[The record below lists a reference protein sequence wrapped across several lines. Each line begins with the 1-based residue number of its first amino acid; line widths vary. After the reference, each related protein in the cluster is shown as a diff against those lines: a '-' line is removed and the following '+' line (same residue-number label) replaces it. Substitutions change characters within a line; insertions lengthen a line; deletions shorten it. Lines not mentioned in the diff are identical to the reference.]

1 MFIWAFDPGSKGN
14 GVACV
19 ATDNLEYVLVDQF
32 PDVQDAWHF
41 YDTHALTT
49 DTVLIEMYRSSGH
62 LTKHAQATIEAV
74 GFLKNA
80 YAYYLGREPVMV
92 AEQARLSGQREAAEL
107 MGDNIDTLRR
117 DPFRKDGFSA
127 LAHAC
132 AYRRRITMEN
142 E

>member
-1 MFIWAFDPGSKGN
+1 MFIWVFDPGSKGN

-19 ATDNLEYVLVDQF
+19 HTTDLKCFLVEQY
-32 PDVQDAWHF
+32 PGVQEAWHF
-41 YDTHALTT
+41 FDTHVLST
-49 DTVLIEMYRSSGH
+49 DTVLIEMYRSAGH
-62 LTKHAQATIEAV
+62 LNKHAQATIEAL

-80 YAYYLGREPVMV
+80 VAYYLGREPVMV

-107 MGDNIDTLRR
+107 MGGDVDTLRK

-132 AYRRRITMEN
+132 AYRRRITMDSE
-142 E
+142 